1 MSSMTKEP
9 RRLVAE
15 ARALKLLD
23 RYGLNRP
30 SEIVIEDLAYALGIE
45 VVYRPLTGADAH
57 LVRVGNKGGITIND
71 SITERGRQRFAIA
84 HEIGHWDLHEG
95 RTQVFLCTA
104 EDMRDYQSSVE
115 EIEANIFASELL
127 MPMRMMS
134 PGIKLKEPSIAVIE
148 EIASRFEVSLTAAA
162 LRYVTKY
169 DFPLM
174 VVFSS
179 AGKVSWWR
187 RNEEQMAFLFL
198 ESTQPLSE
206 SSRAAAVMAG
216 EPNDTETIEV
226 PWEAW
231 FPGIPSRGILREQSR
246 RFENYDIVMSLLRLE
261 PE

>member
-1 MSSMTKEP
+1 MSSTNSDP
-9 RRLVAE
+9 RSLVAE

-23 RYGLNRP
+23 SFRLNRP

-57 LVRVGNKGGITIND
+57 LVRVGNKGGITINE
-71 SITERGRQRFAIA
+71 SIVERGRQRFAIA
-84 HEIGHWDLHEG
+84 HEIGHWELHEG

-134 PGIKLKEPSIAVIE
+134 PGIKLKEPSIGVIE

-162 LRYVTKY
+162 LRYVTKF

-174 VVFSS
+174 VVFSRG
-179 AGKVSWWR
+179 GKVNWWR
-187 RNEEQMAFLFL
+187 KNENQMAYLFL
-198 ESTQPLSE
+198 ESSQPLAE
-206 SSRAAAVMAG
+206 SSRAAALMAG
-216 EPNDTETIEV
+216 EPNDPETVEV

-231 FPGIPSRGILREQSR
+231 FPGILSRGTLREQAR
-246 RFENYDIVMSLLRLE
+246 RFDNYDLVMSLLWLE

>member
-1 MSSMTKEP
+1 MSSPLNEP

-30 SEIVIEDLAYALGIE
+30 SEIVLEDIAYALGIE

-71 SITERGRQRFAIA
+71 SIAERGRQRFAIA
-84 HEIGHWDLHEG
+84 HEIGHWELHEG
-95 RTQVFLCTA
+95 RTQVFLCTT

-148 EIASRFEVSLTAAA
+148 EIASRFDVSLTAAA
-162 LRYVTKY
+162 LRYVTKF
-169 DFPLM
+169 DLPLM

-179 AGKVSWWR
+179 AGKVHWWR
-187 RNEEQMAFLFL
+187 RNDEQMAFLFL
-198 ESTQPLSE
+198 ESAQPIAE
-206 SSRAAAVMAG
+206 TSRAAAVMG
-216 EPNDTETIEV
+216 GDPNDLETIEV

-231 FPGIPSRGILREQSR
+231 FPGTVSRGTLREQAR
-246 RFENYDIVMSLLRLE
+246 KFENYEIVMSLLRLD